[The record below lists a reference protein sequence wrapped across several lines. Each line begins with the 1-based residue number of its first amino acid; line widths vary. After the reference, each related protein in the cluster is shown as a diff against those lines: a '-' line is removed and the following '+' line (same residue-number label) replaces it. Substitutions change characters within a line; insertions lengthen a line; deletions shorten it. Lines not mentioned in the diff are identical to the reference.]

1 MTWTGCNV
9 HAGKARHCGVDLPRG
24 TAWMLKRRG
33 EGGWRMK
40 LNDIRNFSKD
50 DVLAALGLQTRSSAL
65 GNVFGSIGLI
75 GLGMIIG
82 ASAALMMA
90 PKSGR
95 ELRED
100 LSTKLNGTTRRV
112 AERVREELSAAREP

>member
-1 MTWTGCNV
+1 
-9 HAGKARHCGVDLPRG
+9 
-24 TAWMLKRRG
+24 
-33 EGGWRMK
+33 MK
-40 LNDIRNFSKD
+40 LNDIRNLSKD
-50 DVLAALGLQTRSSAL
+50 DLLAVLGLQTRSSTASD
-65 GNVFGSIGLI
+65 VFGSIGLI
-75 GLGMIIG
+75 GLGMVIG

-112 AERVREELSAAREP
+112 ADRVREELSAAREP

>member
-1 MTWTGCNV
+1 
-9 HAGKARHCGVDLPRG
+9 
-24 TAWMLKRRG
+24 
-33 EGGWRMK
+33 MK

-50 DVLAALGLQTRSSAL
+50 DVLAALGLQTRTSAL
-65 GNVFGSIGLI
+65 GSVFGSIGLI
-75 GLGMIIG
+75 GLGMVIG
-82 ASAALMMA
+82 AGAALMMA

-112 AERVREELSAAREP
+112 AERVREELNAAREP

>member
-1 MTWTGCNV
+1 
-9 HAGKARHCGVDLPRG
+9 
-24 TAWMLKRRG
+24 
-33 EGGWRMK
+33 MK
-40 LNDIRNFSKD
+40 LNDIRNLSKD

-65 GNVFGSIGLI
+65 SSVFGSIGLI

-82 ASAALMMA
+82 AGAALMMA

-112 AERVREELSAAREP
+112 AERVREELNAAREP